1 MTDYSKM
8 GDFEINEAV
17 AISRHPELK
26 DWICF
31 DISGRAVFVIND
43 GKLSRAQHGFSFTS
57 CPSDAWPIIVENKIS
72 VMFDRSVEC
81 GDSSEW
87 CLASS
92 PCDRY
97 IVDYVSSD
105 KLLRAAMIV
114 YLMMKE
120 SENEN

>member
-1 MTDYSKM
+1 MTDYSKISADEINRLIATSRNYSKM
-8 GDFEINEAV
+8 SDFEINKLV

-57 CPSDAWPIIVENKIS
+57 CPSDAWPILKEYCIDINW
-72 VMFDRSVEC
+72 D
-81 GDSSEW
+81 GDSDSE
-87 CLASS
+87 
-92 PCDRY
+92 P
-97 IVDYVSSD
+97 
-105 KLLRAAMIV
+105 LRDAMIV